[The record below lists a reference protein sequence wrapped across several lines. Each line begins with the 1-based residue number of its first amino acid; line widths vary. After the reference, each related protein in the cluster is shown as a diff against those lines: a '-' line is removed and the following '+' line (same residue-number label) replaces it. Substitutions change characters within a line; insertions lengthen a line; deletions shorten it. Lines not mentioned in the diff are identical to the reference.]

1 MTPFSGKISLIP
13 MAFLVGASSLSLGCA
28 HVKQDQFDLSMA
40 EMRAEMRDGD
50 AQVGTRVGELEDR
63 AAQIEDR
70 TAQIEGRLI
79 ELSDELTGME
89 ERFQVE
95 IERLEDAIRFNVPV
109 HFGFDASDV
118 REEDQGVLNRFQGIV
133 QGYYPG
139 ATITVEGFTD
149 SAGSAAYNLKLGQ
162 ARAESVRAHLVET
175 GLQGEQVRAVS
186 YGEAAERL
194 IRPEAMG
201 PGAPGE
207 ENRRVVLV
215 IDHGGAP
222 PRIISQR

>member
-1 MTPFSGKISLIP
+1 
-13 MAFLVGASSLSLGCA
+13 MAFLIGASSLSLGCA
-28 HVKQDQFDLSMA
+28 HVKQDQFDLSMT
-40 EMRAEMRDGD
+40 ELRAEVRAELREGD
-50 AQVGTRVGELEDR
+50 AEVGARVSTLEDR
-63 AAQIEDR
+63 TTQIES
-70 TAQIEGRLI
+70 RLV

-89 ERFQVE
+89 ERFLVE

-109 HFGFDASDV
+109 HFGFDSSDV
-118 REEDQGVLNRFQGIV
+118 RDEDRAVLDRFQGIV

-175 GLQGEQVRAVS
+175 GLQGEQVRSVS
-186 YGEAAERL
+186 YGESADRL

-201 PGAPGE
+201 PGTPGQ